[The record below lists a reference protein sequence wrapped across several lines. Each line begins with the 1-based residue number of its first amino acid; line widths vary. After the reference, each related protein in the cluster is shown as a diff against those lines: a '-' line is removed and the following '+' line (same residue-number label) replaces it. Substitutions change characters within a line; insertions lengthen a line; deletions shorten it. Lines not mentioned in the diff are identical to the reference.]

1 MDLKLQGRTALVLGG
16 HGYIGAAVVRRLRE
30 EGAVVV
36 AASRT
41 EVDGIAIDATDD
53 ESLAVGL
60 ARVTEE
66 HGRLDILVVSAAPSA
81 RTLDP
86 DRNSDPAQVMA
97 AIDAKAMSFLRA
109 ANAVVPAMVE
119 AGDGRIIGISGQNAF
134 LTGNITGSV
143 RNAALIIAAKN
154 LADSVAGT
162 GVTVNSVSP
171 GLVSDT
177 PATQVQTAKSGETTP
192 AQIADLIAFLAS
204 PLAASISGE
213 SISVGHRV
221 RGVNGMH

>member
-86 DRNSDPAQVMA
+86 DRNADPAQVMA

-109 ANAVVPAMVE
+109 ANAVLPAMVE

-177 PATQVQTAKSGETTP
+177 PAMQVQTAKSGETTP